1 MDQLI
6 EQATSKVIT
15 HLDLFF
21 RNSPPDH
28 SRYLIGITGRP
39 GSGKTT
45 IANTL
50 CQSINSHYRHQPN
63 LLVRS
68 TETKEGLGIQSRD
81 SITVADVDPID
92 PSMNR
97 EISIVISLD
106 GWHYPRSV
114 LDRFEDPVEAHRRRG
129 SPKTFDS
136 RGYLNFLRSLLK
148 STDGSSLIRA
158 PSFSHSLKDPIPDSI
173 SISPHQRIIIL
184 EGLYT
189 LLEDSPDWKSASSLI
204 HLPVLIEIDPDRSK
218 RRLINRHVL
227 SGICQDAD
235 QASQRVDFNDHPNG
249 EYLLSH
255 SRKPEIIIESIEDP
269 LIQQRGMN
277 SSS

>member
-21 RNSPPDH
+21 RNSPDQPSPAHRDPPDH

-114 LDRFEDPVEAHRRRG
+114 LDRFEVTE
-129 SPKTFDS
+129 
-136 RGYLNFLRSLLK
+136 
-148 STDGSSLIRA
+148 STACG
-158 PSFSHSLKDPIPDSI
+158 K
-173 SISPHQRIIIL
+173 
-184 EGLYT
+184 
-189 LLEDSPDWKSASSLI
+189 
-204 HLPVLIEIDPDRSK
+204 
-218 RRLINRHVL
+218 
-227 SGICQDAD
+227 
-235 QASQRVDFNDHPNG
+235 
-249 EYLLSH
+249 
-255 SRKPEIIIESIEDP
+255 
-269 LIQQRGMN
+269 
-277 SSS
+277 